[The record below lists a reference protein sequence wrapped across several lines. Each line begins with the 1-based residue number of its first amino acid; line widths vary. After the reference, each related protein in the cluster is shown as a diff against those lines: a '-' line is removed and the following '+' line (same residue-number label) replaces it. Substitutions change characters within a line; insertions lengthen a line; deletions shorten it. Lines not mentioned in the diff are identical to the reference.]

1 MCMQFQRVNE
11 VNLKSVANVFLA
23 LKKKSLIIKMDLFFS
38 FVLFPFFGFFLTQ
51 YVLCKT

>member
-23 LKKKSLIIKMDLFFS
+23 LKKKKPDHQNG
-38 FVLFPFFGFFLTQ
+38 FVL
-51 YVLCKT
+51 